1 MNLTA
6 SAPSALHFSL
16 DDRSYRKGVSILCR
30 RDRDLRFIADTY
42 GIPELR
48 SRKPGFDTLIRFIL
62 DQHVSLQSGKAVF
75 ERLKSGIGRVT
86 AARFAALSD
95 QKLIDFGFSRQK
107 SRYGRD
113 LATQVL
119 SGSLK
124 LSSLGSLPDDE
135 ARARLTAVKGI
146 GRWTADIYLMFVLKR
161 PDTWPVGDRALEVA
175 LARLKRLKDRA
186 GKEAFESC
194 AESWRPWRSVAAH
207 LLWHYYRHLPNQR

>member
-1 MNLTA
+1 MSPSETA
-6 SAPSALHFSL
+6 RPAPQASL
-16 DDRSYRKGVSILCR
+16 DEDSYRKGVGVLCR
-30 RDRDLRFIADTY
+30 IDQDLRSIADTW
-42 GIPELR
+42 GVPELR
-48 SRKPGFDTLIRFIL
+48 SRKPGFETLLRFIL
-62 DQHVSLQSGKAVF
+62 DQHVSLQSGKAVYD
-75 ERLKSGIGRVT
+75 RLRSGIGRVT

-175 LARLKRLKDRA
+175 LARLKRLKDRS

-207 LLWHYYRHLPNQR
+207 LLWHYYRHSPNQR